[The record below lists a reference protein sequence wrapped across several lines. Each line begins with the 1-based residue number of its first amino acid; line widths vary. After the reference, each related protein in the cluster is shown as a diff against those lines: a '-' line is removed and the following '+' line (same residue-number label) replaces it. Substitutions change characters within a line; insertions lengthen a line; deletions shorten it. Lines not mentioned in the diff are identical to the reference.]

1 MAEADKWTQKGIT
14 FKVATMDDYEKLKI
28 FLETYFFPD
37 EPIGGTLK
45 LYEGDGWGD
54 KILKKLLEE
63 EFIKKG
69 MKDGATLLA
78 VDQNGDII
86 GSRWVEVFDKG

>member
-1 MAEADKWTQKGIT
+1 MADDDKWTQKGIT
-14 FKVATMDDYEKLKI
+14 FKLATMDDYEKLKI

-54 KILKKLLEE
+54 KMFKKYVMDG
-63 EFIKKG
+63 EFIKIG
-69 MKDGATLLA
+69 LKDGTSLLA
-78 VDQNGDII
+78 LDQNGEII
-86 GSRWVEVFDKG
+86 GSR